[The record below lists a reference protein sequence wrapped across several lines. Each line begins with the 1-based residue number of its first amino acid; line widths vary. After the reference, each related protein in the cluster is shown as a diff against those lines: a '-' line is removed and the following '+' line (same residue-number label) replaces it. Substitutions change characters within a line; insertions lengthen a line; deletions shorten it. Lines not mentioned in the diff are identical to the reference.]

1 MSDQNKK
8 VEPVR
13 FEPAAGPV
21 PKPAGTERDQAAS
34 GSAGPEKWVVPA
46 LGGLVLL
53 ALLVF
58 FWLPGQVTHERPGQ
72 EMPDQQGAGDSAQ
85 APAAGTGARP
95 KPTTEA
101 ASPWSDAQIARE
113 RKAAQDILAELLEV
127 QFALEETG
135 VEQWAPEGFA
145 AAQALAATADEQ
157 YRKQEF
163 TTATETYRQALDAMT
178 AIRDSADQ
186 VFQQQLDAGLGALRS
201 DQAGPAISALELAIL
216 IKPDNPEALAALA
229 RARNLEPLLDLM
241 GQANAAR
248 AEGELENAIDLL
260 KQAVEL
266 DPEHPGAAAQL
277 ASVERELAKRNF
289 NRAMTAGY
297 KALDEGYFDEAERQF
312 KAAQAILPAAT
323 EPQGAL
329 VETRTARTQA
339 QITAWRQ
346 RAEAAE
352 AREDWSKAITAYQE
366 VLNIDSTVVFA
377 RGGLARSKTRAQLD
391 QRLRQALENPQRLSN
406 DSVYEDTRA
415 LYQQALGLDNKGPL
429 LREQLARLDELL
441 QKARVPVAVL
451 LQSDEQTDVTV
462 YKVAH
467 IGTFRRHQLEL
478 KPGIYTAVGV
488 RQGYRDVRK
497 KFTVDH
503 DQQSL
508 VVEISCTEPI

>member
-1 MSDQNKK
+1 MSDHNKK

-13 FEPAAGPV
+13 FEPAA
-21 PKPAGTERDQAAS
+21 DQVAPQARESRAQETPS
-34 GSAGPEKWVVPA
+34 GSGAPEKWVVPA
-46 LGGLVLL
+46 LGGLIVL

-58 FWLPGQVTHERPGQ
+58 FWLPGQVSTDRS
-72 EMPDQQGAGDSAQ
+72 PDAGDQANAAQVSAN
-85 APAAGTGARP
+85 TGGSRP
-95 KPTTEA
+95 KPTTEE
-101 ASPWSDAQIARE
+101 ASPWSDAQVARE
-113 RKAAQDILAELLEV
+113 RKAAQDILAELLEI
-127 QFALEETG
+127 QFALEEIG
-135 VEQWAPEGFA
+135 VEQWAPEDFA
-145 AAQALAATADEQ
+145 AAQALATTADEQ

-163 TTATETYRQALDAMT
+163 ATARETYEQALDAMR
-178 AIRDSADQ
+178 ALQDSVDQ
-186 VFQQQLDAGLGALRS
+186 VFQRQLEAGLGALRS
-201 DQAGPAISALELAIL
+201 DQAGPAVAALELAIL
-216 IKPDNPEALAALA
+216 IKPDNPEALAALE
-229 RARNLEPLLDLM
+229 RARNLEPLLELLA
-241 GQANAAR
+241 QANAAR
-248 AEGELENAIDLL
+248 ADGELESAIDLL
-260 KQAVEL
+260 KQAVAL

-277 ASVERELAKRNF
+277 AGVERDLAKRNF

-339 QITAWRQ
+339 QIAAWRQ
-346 RAEAAE
+346 RAESAE
-352 AREDWSKAITAYQE
+352 TREDWSKATAAYQE

-391 QRLRQALENPQRLSN
+391 QRLRQALENPNRLGN
-406 DSVYEDTRA
+406 DSVYENTLA
-415 LYQQALGLDNKGPL
+415 LYQQALALEGKGPI

-441 QKARVPVAVL
+441 QKARIPIPVL

-478 KPGIYTAVGV
+478 KPGVYTAVGV
-488 RQGYRDVRK
+488 RQGFRDVRK

-508 VVEISCTEPI
+508 VVEIACTEPI